1 MKSENEKEATR
12 PEMPLG
18 ERTLAHACDEVNVRD
33 ALSHTP
39 ALFDGATDMSVN
51 SITLDIAQVLEYR
64 TNLLNSHCS
73 DNWLEGEKLAILFEI
88 GKSCRGMEFRHE
100 W

>member
-1 MKSENEKEATR
+1 MKSENEEEATR
-12 PEMPLG
+12 PEMPSG

-33 ALSHTP
+33 APSPIP